1 MTEPYRFDLAYA
13 RCFAVPQMAMDKRH
27 IFILHDVLCS
37 WPFKSALELGSFN
50 GASATAFVEAINK
63 GVGLGESGIATL
75 CDVAPTHSLMAVANN
90 CVEYGRVRI
99 TPQPSCVVLETQDPY
114 DFVFVDA
121 NHDAESVAKELMRL
135 IVRKPLC
142 IMAHDTNGTACG
154 YPLCDGAKL
163 LKDTFT
169 SMGWKTIEDSAK
181 RDGEWTQRGLF
192 LATQDNDLFN
202 IAQAAFARW
211 A

>member
-1 MTEPYRFDLAYA
+1 MTEPYRFDMAYA

-27 IFILHDVLCS
+27 IFLMHEILCS
-37 WPFKSALELGSFN
+37 WPFKSALEIGSFN

-63 GVGLGESGIATL
+63 GQGLGESGIATF
-75 CDVAPTHSLMAVANN
+75 CDVSPTHSLMSVAMN
-90 CVEYGRVRI
+90 CRDVDRVRI
-99 TPQPSCVVLETQDPY
+99 TPQPSCVVLESQEPY
-114 DFVFVDA
+114 DFILVDG

-142 IMAHDTNGTACG
+142 IMGHDTHATESG
-154 YPLCDGAKL
+154 YPLCEGAKL
-163 LKDTFT
+163 LKDTFA
-169 SMGWKTIEDSAK
+169 SMGWKCLEDSDK

-192 LATQDNDLFN
+192 LATQNDELF
-202 IAQAAFARW
+202 ARASESFARW